1 MGTVLN
7 SSAASVVSSQILAR
21 LRYGASGKVAAT
33 SSACPGA
40 SDARRLCHQ
49 AHSPANMNSN
59 HAKPG
64 VLVLSVLAASK
75 SVRGSQKRKVEH
87 DCASTFYIFN
97 KNCCIVCFTNQ
108 YFLEISQ

>member
-1 MGTVLN
+1 MGTVLS

-21 LRYGASGKVAAT
+21 LRYGASAIVAAT
-33 SSACPGA
+33 SGACPGA
-40 SDARRLCHQ
+40 LDARRLCHQ

-75 SVRGSQKRKVEH
+75 SVRGSQKRKVE
-87 DCASTFYIFN
+87 AEKKPGMFSTKLLI
-97 KNCCIVCFTNQ
+97 
-108 YFLEISQ
+108 